1 MTIDEFMNSLPTGR
15 CNPCKYARCVVAT
28 GQWMFLGCYHPPYS
42 GKWVREI
49 DVCPKKE
56 RESND

>member
-1 MTIDEFMNSLPTGR
+1 MTIDEFMNSLSTGR
-15 CNPCKYARCVVAT
+15 CTKCEYAHCVVAT
-28 GQWMFLGCYHPPYS
+28 GQWMFLGCYHSPFH

-56 RESND
+56 REQE